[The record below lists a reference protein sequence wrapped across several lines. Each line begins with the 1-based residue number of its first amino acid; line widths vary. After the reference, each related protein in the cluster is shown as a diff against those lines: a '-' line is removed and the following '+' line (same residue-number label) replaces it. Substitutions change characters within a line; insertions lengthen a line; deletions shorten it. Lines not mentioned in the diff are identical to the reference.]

1 MTSVSRVAGSTSAG
15 RTTDLLSVK
24 VQENDPGLK
33 ASSTA
38 FGFKLSG
45 KATNNGTVASFM
57 KVTVDGHDLNLQVR
71 KGDTAATLAKQLRSK
86 LPRGYELRFLQND
99 RMNPPTLTLG
109 IAKKASSGGA
119 PKVDFMKLP
128 KSIAANGASGNVSGS
143 LTLDEMP
150 GAEHHAYGM
159 VEVSGTGF
167 ADAPPKLNVKSL
179 DVYDKASGAKIATV
193 KNPKVVETGG
203 VWGERK
209 QSYRVDIASGK
220 VQVNKQY
227 VVVAN
232 LSINGAKAQPVR
244 TDPMKA
250 LGAF

>member
-1 MTSVSRVAGSTSAG
+1 MTSISRVAGSTSAG
-15 RTTDLLSVK
+15 RTTDLRSVK

-57 KVTVDGHDLNLQVR
+57 KVAVDGHDINLQVR

-86 LPRGYELRFLQND
+86 LPKGYELRFLQND

-109 IAKKASSGGA
+109 IAKKSGSGGGA
-119 PKVDFMKLP
+119 KVDFMKLP

-143 LTLDEMP
+143 LTLDQMP
-150 GAEHHAYGM
+150 GAGHHAYGM

-167 ADAPPKLNVKSL
+167 ADAPPKLNVKSF
-179 DVYDKASGAKIATV
+179 DVYDKASGEKVATV
-193 KNPKVVETGG
+193 KNPKVISTGG

-209 QSYRVDIASGK
+209 QSYRIDLPAGK
-220 VQVNKQY
+220 VHASKQY
-227 VVVAN
+227 VLVAN
-232 LSINGAKAQPVR
+232 LSINGAKAQAVR

-250 LGAF
+250 QQVF